1 MNFDNF
7 IMEIKKLVK
16 EYLGEEVRIEEK
28 TVLKNNG
35 VKSITMGKRIL
46 RAETAVIALT
56 SVVMFA
62 MGEWDYE

>member
-1 MNFDNF
+1 MNFENF

-35 VKSITMGKRIL
+35 VKFVGIVIL
-46 RAETAVIALT
+46 KEEQNCVK
-56 SVVMFA
+56 
-62 MGEWDYE
+62 